1 MYTYYIY
8 IAMQVDQNKQ
18 EHTVIGYI
26 TQTCVELGLGSGLSI
41 IGESESCEKLTS
53 PIGSTI
59 SDDCRKY
66 L

>member
-26 TQTCVELGLGSGLSI
+26 TQLCVELGLGSGLSN
-41 IGESESCEKLTS
+41 GESESCEKLTS